1 MRGRPGRKAA
11 LRLILAYAA
20 VSAAA
25 LAWGPLYV
33 EGCLPLYRA
42 VFSALAPQY
51 RLDALDTLPS
61 GEAVI
66 AAAVT
71 TRELFAV
78 GGGLVPAGLAMTAST
93 LAGHALQPP
102 TLLFAIGLAWRLR
115 GAAARALQLVLLG
128 AMLVVIEAVD
138 VPLVLLASVYDLL
151 YANFAVPGVRP
162 SWLVSWM
169 DALNGGGRLV
179 LSVAA
184 AVAASLAA
192 AHLITPAP
200 PRPQPA
206 TGTPAAR

>member
-1 MRGRPGRKAA
+1 MRGRPGREAA

-51 RLDALDTLPS
+51 RLDALTLDTLPS

-115 GAAARALQLVLLG
+115 GAVARALQLVLLG
-128 AMLVVIEAVD
+128 ALLVVIEAVD

-192 AHLITPAP
+192 ARLAGA
-200 PRPQPA
+200 RP
-206 TGTPAAR
+206 GRAAAIAE

>member
-1 MRGRPGRKAA
+1 MRGRPGREAA

-42 VFSALAPQY
+42 VFSALGPQY
-51 RLDALDTLPS
+51 RLDALTLDTLPS

-115 GAAARALQLVLLG
+115 GAVARALQLVLLG
-128 AMLVVIEAVD
+128 ALLVVIEAVD

-192 AHLITPAP
+192 ARLAGA
-200 PRPQPA
+200 RA
-206 TGTPAAR
+206 GRAAAAIAE